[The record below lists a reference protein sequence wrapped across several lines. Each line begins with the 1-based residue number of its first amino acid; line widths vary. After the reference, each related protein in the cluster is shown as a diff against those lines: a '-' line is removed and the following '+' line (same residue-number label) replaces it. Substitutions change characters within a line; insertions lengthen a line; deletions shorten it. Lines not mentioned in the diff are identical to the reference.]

1 MVLAKAIEGVF
12 LFSITLL
19 LIYDYFPD
27 MSLQET
33 FPSSILLLLMFGSV
47 VASFLF
53 KRLREYTVK
62 ELFQSQLFMII
73 YLLFLLA
80 VLKLVGGESTLG
92 ISFSNLGVQVIVIMS
107 LLQLVFLWKKLKRER
122 EFQ

>member
-1 MVLAKAIEGVF
+1 MAKAIEGLF

-33 FPSSILLLLMFGSV
+33 LPSSVLLLLMFGTV

-62 ELFQSQLFMII
+62 ELFQSQLFMIV

-80 VLKLVGGESTLG
+80 VLKLARGESTLG
-92 ISFSNLGVQVIVIMS
+92 ISFSHLGVWVVVIIS
-107 LLQLVFLWKKLKRER
+107 LLQLVILWKKLKRER

>member
-1 MVLAKAIEGVF
+1 MAKAIEGLL
-12 LFSITLL
+12 LFSITML

-33 FPSSILLLLMFGSV
+33 FPSSILLLLLFGGV

-62 ELFQSQLFMII
+62 ELFQSQLFMIV

-80 VLKLVGGESTLG
+80 VLKLAGGESTLG
-92 ISFSNLGVQVIVIMS
+92 ISFSNLGVWAIVIIS
-107 LLQLVFLWKKLKRER
+107 LLQLVVLWKKLKRER

>member
-1 MVLAKAIEGVF
+1 MAKAIEGLF

-33 FPSSILLLLMFGSV
+33 FPSSILLLLMFGTV

-107 LLQLVFLWKKLKRER
+107 LLQLVVLWKKLKRER

>member
-1 MVLAKAIEGVF
+1 MAKAIEGLF

-33 FPSSILLLLMFGSV
+33 FPSSILLLLMFGTV

-62 ELFQSQLFMII
+62 ELFQSQLFMIV

-80 VLKLVGGESTLG
+80 VLKLAGGESTLG
-92 ISFSNLGVQVIVIMS
+92 ISFSHLGVQVIVIIS
-107 LLQLVFLWKKLKRER
+107 LLQLVVLWKKLKRER
-122 EFQ
+122 DFQ

>member
-1 MVLAKAIEGVF
+1 MAKAIEGLF

-33 FPSSILLLLMFGSV
+33 FPSSILLLLMFGTV

-62 ELFQSQLFMII
+62 ELFRSQLFMIV

-80 VLKLVGGESTLG
+80 VLKLAGGESTLG
-92 ISFSNLGVQVIVIMS
+92 ISLSNLGVQVIVIMS
-107 LLQLVFLWKKLKRER
+107 LLQLVVLWKKLKKER

>member
-1 MVLAKAIEGVF
+1 MAKAIEGLF
-12 LFSITLL
+12 LFSITML

-33 FPSSILLLLMFGSV
+33 FPSSILLLLLFGAV

-62 ELFQSQLFMII
+62 ELFQSQLFMIV

-80 VLKLVGGESTLG
+80 VLKLAGGESTLG
-92 ISFSNLGVQVIVIMS
+92 ISFSNLGVWAIVIIS
-107 LLQLVFLWKKLKRER
+107 LLQLVVLWKKLKRER